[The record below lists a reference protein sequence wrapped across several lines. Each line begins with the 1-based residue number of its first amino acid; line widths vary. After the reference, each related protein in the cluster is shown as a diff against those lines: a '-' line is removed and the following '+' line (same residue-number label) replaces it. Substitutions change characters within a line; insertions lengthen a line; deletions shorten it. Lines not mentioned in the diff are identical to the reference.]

1 MKEFSLKELVTY
13 KGVAQEFSV
22 KEFGMKEFS
31 LKKLVTYKG
40 VAWEFS
46 VKELRGSLV

>member
-1 MKEFSLKELVTY
+1 
-13 KGVAQEFSV
+13 
-22 KEFGMKEFS
+22 MKEFS